1 MVRPTN
7 KATNQMPIGNR
18 ATTLLTLVTLISAGN
33 VSATMRCG
41 TSLIDEGD
49 SAQLVMT
56 KCGEP
61 AKKTS
66 EGPALRNN
74 GVPKMNAAKISIWVY
89 GPHGGSYRYLR
100 FIDDKLVS
108 IEIRRK

>member
-1 MVRPTN
+1 MQIILKVARLMTF
-7 KATNQMPIGNR
+7 AM
-18 ATTLLTLVTLISAGN
+18 LIYAGN
-33 VSATMRCG
+33 AKATMRCG
-41 TSLIDEGD
+41 TSLINLGD
-49 SAQLVMT
+49 AVQLVLA

-74 GVPKMNAAKISIWVY
+74 GVPKMNAAKISLWVY